1 MSLTLIIIIAV
12 VAGVAVLSFLLAI
25 ANFSYDRFME
35 RYEYFDKIAINS
47 RFSVIEY
54 IDYLNKKFFDS
65 RIKIVQISNIA
76 GDAYSSGKLFLSTKT
91 LNTNSVASFTIVSHE
106 LGHALQ
112 DKEGNKL
119 KRLHSLKRIVKILGY
134 LMTPS
139 IIAGGVLAIIGSD
152 LFIPGLVLIGFGVF
166 IFLLAL
172 FMKLMT
178 ISIEKDASKKALI
191 FLKEVTDNR
200 QVRQCKKFLNDARMT
215 YWGDF
220 LRIVL
225 FWTAMSKKPKLFN

>member
-12 VAGVAVLSFLLAI
+12 VAGVALLCFLLAI
-25 ANFSYDRFME
+25 ANFSYDRFMD
-35 RYEYFDKIAINS
+35 RYEYFDQKEINS
-47 RFSVIEY
+47 RFSVLEY
-54 IDYLNKKFFDS
+54 INYLNKKYFDDK
-65 RIKIVQISNIA
+65 IKIVQISNIA

-91 LNTNSVASFTIVSHE
+91 LNTNSIASFTIVSHE

-112 DKEGNKL
+112 DKEGNRLKKL
-119 KRLHSLKRIVKILGY
+119 HKLRKLGKILGY

-139 IIAGGVLAIIGSD
+139 IIAGAILAIIGSD
-152 LFIPGLVLIGFGVF
+152 LFIPGLILIGFGVL
-166 IFLLAL
+166 IFFLAL
-172 FMKLMT
+172 IIKLAT
-178 ISIEKDASKKALI
+178 ISIEKDASKKALV
-191 FLKEVTDNR
+191 FLREVTDAK
-200 QVRQCKKFLNDARMT
+200 QVKQCKKFLNDARMT